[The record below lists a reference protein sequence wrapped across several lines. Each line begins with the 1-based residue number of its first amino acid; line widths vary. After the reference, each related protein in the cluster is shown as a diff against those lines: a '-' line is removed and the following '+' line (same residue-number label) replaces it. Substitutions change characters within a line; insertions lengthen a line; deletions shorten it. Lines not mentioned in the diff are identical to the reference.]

1 MVRNELCTLSFVFC
15 TLSFEQGIRS
25 ETKNKVLSKVQST
38 DSDFIMKSM
47 TGYGR
52 GSADGEH
59 FAVSVDLKTVNN
71 RFLDVHLRLTG
82 ELSSLEPIIKRQISS
97 KLSRGRVD
105 VTVNFEK
112 TSQTAYE
119 LNRPLIAGYV
129 HALRE
134 MQKEFSIGG
143 ELDINVLARLPGALQ
158 PARDG
163 LSDEVVAGIEKALAE
178 GLDELE
184 RMRAQEGETLR
195 REMAERIEKID
206 ALVPTIENAAAGLVD
221 AYRARLQKRIGELL
235 TRNGQLVEID
245 PARLAQEVAYL
256 SDRSDVSEEMVRL
269 RSHLAQFREALNA
282 AGETGKMLDF
292 LLQELNREANTTLSK
307 STDLT
312 IKEAALA
319 IKAEVEKLREQVQ
332 NVE

>member
-1 MVRNELCTLSFVFC
+1 
-15 TLSFEQGIRS
+15 
-25 ETKNKVLSKVQST
+25 
-38 DSDFIMKSM
+38 M

-71 RFLDVHLRLTG
+71 RFLDLHLRLSG
-82 ELSSLEPIIKRQISS
+82 ELASLEPSIKRQISS
-97 KLSRGRVD
+97 RLARGRVD
-105 VTVNFEK
+105 ITINFER

-129 HALRE
+129 NALRE
-134 MQKEFSIGG
+134 MQQEFSIGG

-158 PARDG
+158 PSRDG
-163 LSDEVVAGIEKALAE
+163 LSDDVVAGIERALA
-178 GLDELE
+178 GALDELE
-184 RMRAQEGETLR
+184 RMRAQEGEALR
-195 REMAERIEKID
+195 LEMSERIDRID

-235 TRNGQLVEID
+235 SRNGQLVEVD

-269 RSHLAQFREALNA
+269 RSHLAQFREALNSTS
-282 AGETGKMLDF
+282 ETGKMLDF

-307 STDLT
+307 STDLS

>member
-1 MVRNELCTLSFVFC
+1 
-15 TLSFEQGIRS
+15 
-25 ETKNKVLSKVQST
+25 
-38 DSDFIMKSM
+38 M

-52 GSADGEH
+52 GSADGET
-59 FAVSVDLKTVNN
+59 FSVSVDLKTVNN
-71 RFLDVHLRLTG
+71 RFLDVHLRLSG
-82 ELSSLEPIIKRQISS
+82 ELTSLEPSIKRQISS
-97 KLSRGRVD
+97 RLSRGRVD
-105 VTVNFEK
+105 VNINFEK
-112 TSQTAYE
+112 TAQTAYE

-129 HALRE
+129 NALRE
-134 MQKEFSIGG
+134 MQKEFSIAGD
-143 ELDINVLARLPGALQ
+143 LDINVLARLPGALQ
-158 PARDG
+158 PSRDG
-163 LSDEVVAGIEKALAE
+163 LSDEAVAGIDKALSSA
-178 GLDELE
+178 LDELE

-195 REMAERIEKID
+195 LEMTERITRID
-206 ALVPTIENAAAGLVD
+206 KLVPTIEDAAAGLVD

-235 TRNGQLVEID
+235 SRNGQLVEID

-269 RSHLAQFREALNA
+269 RSHLGQFRDALNST
-282 AGETGKMLDF
+282 GETGKMLDF

-307 STDLT
+307 STDLS